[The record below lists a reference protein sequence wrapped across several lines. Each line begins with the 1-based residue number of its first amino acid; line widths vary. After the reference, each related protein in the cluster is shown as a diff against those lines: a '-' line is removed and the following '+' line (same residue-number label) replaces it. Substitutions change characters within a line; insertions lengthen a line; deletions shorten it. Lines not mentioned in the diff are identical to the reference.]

1 METIKVAL
9 LGLGTVGKG
18 VYEAVIQ
25 THQQKLSE
33 SIGKR
38 VEIVGILVKDKE
50 KNRGD
55 IPRQI
60 LVTTDINKLLALP
73 ELDVVFEAIVGIEP
87 ANTYIREFI
96 NKGCHIISANKE
108 LLAHKGNELTEY
120 ATKNNRFL
128 AFEAAVAGGIPLL
141 RTILQLLQVNGI
153 TKLEGILNGTSNFIL
168 TKMRNEKANFHEVLH
183 EAQEL
188 GYAEA
193 NPANDVEGTDAFF
206 KLMILSHLIY
216 QTQPDWESVT
226 KIGVKEVGVND
237 LIIGSELGL
246 RLKLITTLQ
255 KNEQGKVNAEVRPT
269 FVSNGH
275 PLYNVEGVDNGIVLS
290 TDLVGNLLLQG
301 PGAGSKAT
309 ASAMVE
315 DLVYISQQD
324 IPISQSS
331 RYSTLEHF
339 GCTEEPLWLTVIE
352 SLTDETLKQFNF
364 NLFEYVE
371 KYKITIIKREIKQN
385 DEGYLVGDLIRGT
398 KENVDTFLS
407 QFQNIKLRYYPV
419 SPIGVK
425 VESTVNP
432 VRLLQTTS

>member
-18 VYEAVIQ
+18 VYETIIQ

-50 KNRGD
+50 KNRGS
-55 IPRQI
+55 IPSQI

-73 ELDVVFEAIVGIEP
+73 ELDVVFEAIVGVEP
-87 ANTYIREFI
+87 ANTYIKEFI

-120 ATKNNRFL
+120 ATKNNRLL

-153 TKLEGILNGTSNFIL
+153 TRLEGILNGTSNFIL
-168 TKMRNEKANFHEVLH
+168 TKMRKEKANFLEVLH

-226 KIGVKEVGVND
+226 KIGVKEVLVND
-237 LIIGSELGL
+237 LLIGNGLGL
-246 RLKLITTLQ
+246 RLKLIATLQ
-255 KNEQGKVNAEVRPT
+255 KNEQGKVKAEVRPT
-269 FVSNGH
+269 FVSNEH

-309 ASAMVE
+309 ASAMIE
-315 DLVYISQQD
+315 DLVYISQQA
-324 IPISQSS
+324 ISTSQSS
-331 RYSTLEHF
+331 RYSTQEHF
-339 GCTEEPLWLTVIE
+339 GSTEEPLWLTVIE
-352 SLTDETLKQFNF
+352 GLTDETFKQFNF
-364 NLFEYVE
+364 NLFEYLE

-385 DEGYLVGDLIRGT
+385 NEGYLVGDLIRGT
-398 KENVDTFLS
+398 KENVESFLS
-407 QFQNIKLRYYPV
+407 QFQNINLRYYPV

-425 VESTVNP
+425 VESTVTP